1 MRGRIDGLIRLAR
14 WQLDEKR
21 RALAELENMQA
32 DFMMRCRQL
41 DEELEREKA
50 TAAGDP
56 AGSYRFSDFV
66 RATLMRRTA
75 LLDSL
80 RRIEA
85 EIEAMR
91 DEVHAAFQEL
101 KKLELFEAR
110 QQTAR
115 RQERDRREQAV
126 LDDIGLARHRR
137 GQG

>member
-1 MRGRIDGLIRLAR
+1 VRGRIDGLIRLAR

-32 DFMMRCRQL
+32 DFMTRCRQL
-41 DEELEREKA
+41 DEELEREKT

-137 GQG
+137 GEG